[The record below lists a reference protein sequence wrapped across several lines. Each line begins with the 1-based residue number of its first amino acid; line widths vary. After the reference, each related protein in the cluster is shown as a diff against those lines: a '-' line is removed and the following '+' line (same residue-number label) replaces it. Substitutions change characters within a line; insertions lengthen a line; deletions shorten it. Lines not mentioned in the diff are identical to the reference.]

1 VIETAI
7 LADQDDDML
16 DRAFGGCVA
25 VVIVMTVV
33 MVVIVAIV
41 LTAVVVRVVFTL
53 VPAAPASFS
62 TITGASNCQRR
73 HDTQRGRDTPSISQI
88 E

>member
-25 VVIVMTVV
+25 VVIVAIVMTV
-33 MVVIVAIV
+33 VVIVAIV
-41 LTAVVVRVVFTL
+41 LTAVVMRVVFAL
-53 VPAAPASFS
+53 VPAAPAPFS
-62 TITGASNCQRR
+62 TITGANNC
-73 HDTQRGRDTPSISQI
+73 
-88 E
+88 